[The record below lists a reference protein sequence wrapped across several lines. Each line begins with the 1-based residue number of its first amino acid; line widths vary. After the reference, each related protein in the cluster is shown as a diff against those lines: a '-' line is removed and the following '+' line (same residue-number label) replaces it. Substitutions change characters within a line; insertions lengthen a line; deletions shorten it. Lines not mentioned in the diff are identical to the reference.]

1 MHSKVNMD
9 TQLVISF
16 ENTEIAFSSKSDG
29 ELKRSYYL
37 FKLIGN
43 PTLVSFGQVATNIAL
58 KIRFPIAWAIK
69 GNIFKHFCGGENI
82 AECAQATK
90 ILDKFHI
97 GTILD
102 YSVEGK
108 ESEDDLD
115 ATLEEILRT
124 IKTAHDNP
132 HIPFCVFKVTGI
144 ARFELLEKINAKDG
158 LSPSESEEW
167 LRVHDRVNAICKLS
181 EETSTPIFIDAE
193 DSWIQDAIDGLAEQ
207 MMLKYNN
214 RQAIVF
220 NTVQLYRYDRLEY
233 LKALHHKLKNRGS
246 KTGLKLVRGAYMEKE
261 RARANEKGYRDPI
274 QPDKTSSD
282 RDFNAALEYCVKH
295 IEDISICCGS
305 HNEESSIIL
314 TQLMALNGI
323 ENGDKRIFFAQL
335 FGMSDHISFNLAYA
349 GYNVAKYVPY
359 GPISEVLPYLIRR
372 AKENTSVKGQTSR
385 ELGLI
390 LKEMKRRGI

>member
-1 MHSKVNMD
+1 MD

>member
-193 DSWIQDAIDGLAEQ
+193 DSWIQDAIDGLAEE